1 MLVTLPPNMS
11 PGRMEDFTEI
21 KFLDTG
27 PIYFFDQIK
36 PKRKIWEKR
45 KCEDHFPLLECTEGA
60 NYNPTRSIFKELEKA
75 KLSTVAES
83 GEKDEFI
90 SFGVSQTSSV
100 SMLSTNLKFSK
111 LQLQKS
117 LFEEYKLT
125 AAEILYELE
134 EVLQK
139 YAVYN
144 ITFPVGIVNL
154 VDYSWHDL
162 TSDAY
167 KYATKNP
174 MLKKCSALKDDTSIM
189 TMIDL
194 KGYKINSCSRE
205 ECHKRNCLVKVKE
218 DHHDA
223 ASKPVVKTSLVDQ
236 QQCSQISQDSSLP
249 VVTHFSL
256 TSKICLENGWV
267 LQPPSSKLEI
277 LKWKTIL
284 DTAVKKLQVAI
295 MQIQVISM
303 MFNQD
308 GGMMLSKKGTTV
320 REWIWPSKG
329 KLDDPVE
336 IWVNKFITVKIS
348 GRFAITLIYKWHPQS
363 ISLSLAPVK
372 CKPFPPQLPEAP
384 RHLKTAYNLSQSLHD
399 VNTMSEEARKLF
411 KAYKVKCKQMKCITQ
426 NKDPSSLTDSV
437 DIATFDPVMD
447 ISPMSDVVAI
457 IKLRGLQT
465 KAKHILLQWLDHYR
479 FALGIETRHICKMP
493 KFPQKVVRRRIS
505 TAKFPLKQSTK
516 ESNENKEYLRYQNT
530 FLKLKGMFK
539 PLPLRQIQKT
549 PASSP
554 PVRLPLPIEN
564 KDAWFA
570 SQLVCPVV
578 LRWALCGNGRN
589 KCYCSTCRIPEV
601 TDLEYDH
608 LIFDQLSSVDQ
619 IIIVYVFSAKKKD
632 RTMREMAKLYTKLNR
647 HRSMPCV
654 QCHSDAFR
662 LMKYN
667 VITASKFTSSKSPLL
682 VQRHNVIPG
691 IFLGQQTLGKIAARW
706 SSEGH
711 GGSSVFPQEQG
722 RMILFSLS
730 FKGKCEMY
738 IRGKLLFA
746 NFIFNGYGTS
756 AKDLQKQTVKTRS
769 DYHMG
774 YFLPN
779 DFRIRAQPT
788 SCFENED
795 TFL

>member
-1 MLVTLPPNMS
+1 
-11 PGRMEDFTEI
+11 MEDFTEI

-45 KCEDHFPLLECTEGA
+45 KCEDHLPLLECPEGA

-83 GEKDEFI
+83 KEKDEFI

-100 SMLSTNLKFSK
+100 STLSTNFKFSK

-117 LFEEYKLT
+117 LFEEYKVT
-125 AAEILYELE
+125 AAEILFELE
-134 EVLQK
+134 EILEK

-144 ITFPVGIVNL
+144 IAFPVGIVNL

-162 TSDAY
+162 TADAF

-174 MLKKCSALKDDTSIM
+174 MLKKCSALQDDTSIM
-189 TMIDL
+189 TVMDL
-194 KGYKINSCSRE
+194 KRYKINSCSRE
-205 ECHKRNCLVKVKE
+205 EYHKKNYLVKAKE
-218 DHHDA
+218 DHHVA
-223 ASKPVVKTSLVDQ
+223 ANKSMEKTSLVGQ
-236 QQCSQISQDSSLP
+236 KQCSQISQDSSLP

-256 TSKICLENGWV
+256 TSKICLEN
-267 LQPPSSKLEI
+267 
-277 LKWKTIL
+277 
-284 DTAVKKLQVAI
+284 
-295 MQIQVISM
+295 VISM

-308 GGMMLSKKGTTV
+308 GGMILSKKGTTV
-320 REWIWPSKG
+320 REWMWPSKG

-348 GRFAITLIYKWHPQS
+348 GRFAITLVYKWHPQS

-372 CKPFPPQLPEAP
+372 CKPFPPQFPEVSF
-384 RHLKTAYNLSQSLHD
+384 HN
-399 VNTMSEEARKLF
+399 VNTVSEEARKLF

-426 NKDPSSLTDSV
+426 NKDPSGLTDSA
-437 DIATFDPVMD
+437 DIATFDPIMD

-457 IKLRGLQT
+457 IKLRGLQI

-479 FALGIETRHICKMP
+479 FALGIQTQHICKMP

-505 TAKFPLKQSTK
+505 AAKFPLTQSTK
-516 ESNENKEYLRYQNT
+516 ESNENKEYIRYQNT
-530 FLKLKGMFK
+530 FLKLKGIFK
-539 PLPLRQIQKT
+539 PLPLCQIQKT

-554 PVRLPLPIEN
+554 PFRLPLPIEN
-564 KDAWFA
+564 KDARFA

-578 LRWALCGNGRN
+578 LRWTLCGNERN
-589 KCYCSTCRIPEV
+589 KCQCSTYHIPEV

-632 RTMREMAKLYTKLNR
+632 KTMKEMAKLYRKLNR
-647 HRSMPCV
+647 HRSMPCI
-654 QCHSDAFR
+654 QCRSDAFR

-667 VITASKFTSSKSPLL
+667 IITASKFTSSKSPLL

-691 IFLGQQTLGKIAARW
+691 IFLSQHQY
-706 SSEGH
+706 
-711 GGSSVFPQEQG
+711 
-722 RMILFSLS
+722 SL
-730 FKGKCEMY
+730 Y
-738 IRGKLLFA
+738 I
-746 NFIFNGYGTS
+746 NFI
-756 AKDLQKQTVKTRS
+756 
-769 DYHMG
+769 MI
-774 YFLPN
+774 YFTYNIMHSLLHLYL
-779 DFRIRAQPT
+779 
-788 SCFENED
+788 CFEIY
-795 TFL
+795 TK

>member
-1 MLVTLPPNMS
+1 
-11 PGRMEDFTEI
+11 MEDLTEI

-60 NYNPTRSIFKELEKA
+60 NYNPARSIFKELEKA
-75 KLSTVAES
+75 RFSTVAES

-90 SFGVSQTSSV
+90 SSSVSQTSSV
-100 SMLSTNLKFSK
+100 SMLSTNFKFSK

-134 EVLQK
+134 EILQK
-139 YAVYN
+139 YTVYN

-162 TSDAY
+162 TADAY

-174 MLKKCSALKDDTSIM
+174 MLKKRSAFQDDTNIM

-194 KGYKINSCSRE
+194 KGYEINSCSRE
-205 ECHKRNCLVKVKE
+205 EYHKRNCLVKVKE

-223 ASKPVVKTSLVDQ
+223 ASKPMVKTSLVDQ
-236 QQCSQISQDSSLP
+236 KQCSQISQDSSLP

-256 TSKICLENGWV
+256 TSKICLENGWI
-267 LQPPSSKLEI
+267 LQHPSSKLEI
-277 LKWKTIL
+277 LKLKTIL
-284 DTAVKKLQVAI
+284 DIAVKKLQVAI

-329 KLDDPVE
+329 RLDDPVE

-348 GRFAITLIYKWHPQS
+348 GRFAITLVYKWHPQS

-372 CKPFPPQLPEAP
+372 CKPFPPQLPEA
-384 RHLKTAYNLSQSLHD
+384 SFHD
-399 VNTMSEEARKLF
+399 VNTVSEEARKLF
-411 KAYKVKCKQMKCITQ
+411 KAYKAKCKQMKCITQ
-426 NKDPSSLTDSV
+426 NKGPSSLTDSV
-437 DIATFDPVMD
+437 DIAAFDPVMD
-447 ISPMSDVVAI
+447 ISPMSDVVAV
-457 IKLRGLQT
+457 IKLRGLQI
-465 KAKHILLQWLDHYR
+465 KAKHILLQWVNHYR
-479 FALGIETRHICKMP
+479 FALGLETLHICKMP
-493 KFPQKVVRRRIS
+493 KFPQKVVRRIS

-554 PVRLPLPIEN
+554 PFRLPLPIEN

-578 LRWALCGNGRN
+578 LRWTLCGKERN
-589 KCYCSTCRIPEV
+589 KCQCSAYHIPEV

-608 LIFDQLSSVDQ
+608 LILDQLSSVDQ
-619 IIIVYVFSAKKKD
+619 IVIVYVFSAKKKD
-632 RTMREMAKLYTKLNR
+632 KTMKEMAKLYRKLNR
-647 HRSMPCV
+647 HRSMPCI
-654 QCHSDAFR
+654 QCRSDAFR

-691 IFLGQQTLGKIAARW
+691 IFL
-706 SSEGH
+706 
-711 GGSSVFPQEQG
+711 
-722 RMILFSLS
+722 
-730 FKGKCEMY
+730 MY
-738 IRGKLLFA
+738 IQGKLLFA

-774 YFLPN
+774 CFLPS
-779 DFRIRAQPT
+779 DFRVRAQPT
-788 SCFENED
+788 SCFENKD

>member
-1 MLVTLPPNMS
+1 M
-11 PGRMEDFTEI
+11 
-21 KFLDTG
+21 
-27 PIYFFDQIK
+27 
-36 PKRKIWEKR
+36 
-45 KCEDHFPLLECTEGA
+45 
-60 NYNPTRSIFKELEKA
+60 
-75 KLSTVAES
+75 
-83 GEKDEFI
+83 
-90 SFGVSQTSSV
+90 
-100 SMLSTNLKFSK
+100 
-111 LQLQKS
+111 QKS

-134 EVLQK
+134 EILQK

-162 TSDAY
+162 TADAY

-174 MLKKCSALKDDTSIM
+174 MLKKHRAFQDDTSIM

-194 KGYKINSCSRE
+194 KGYEINSCSRE
-205 ECHKRNCLVKVKE
+205 EYHKRNCLVKVKE

-223 ASKPVVKTSLVDQ
+223 ASKPMVKTSLLDQ
-236 QQCSQISQDSSLP
+236 KQCSQISQDSSLP

-256 TSKICLENGWV
+256 TSKICLENGYYIKQFIDRC
-267 LQPPSSKLEI
+267 LRKSLFLHQGERAN
-277 LKWKTIL
+277 KW
-284 DTAVKKLQVAI
+284 
-295 MQIQVISM
+295 S
-303 MFNQD
+303 F
-308 GGMMLSKKGTTV
+308 
-320 REWIWPSKG
+320 
-329 KLDDPVE
+329 
-336 IWVNKFITVKIS
+336 
-348 GRFAITLIYKWHPQS
+348 
-363 ISLSLAPVK
+363 
-372 CKPFPPQLPEAP
+372 
-384 RHLKTAYNLSQSLHD
+384 HD
-399 VNTMSEEARKLF
+399 VNTVSEEARKLF
-411 KAYKVKCKQMKCITQ
+411 KAYKAKCKQMKCITQ
-426 NKDPSSLTDSV
+426 NKGPSGLTDSV

-447 ISPMSDVVAI
+447 ISPMSDVVAV
-457 IKLRGLQT
+457 IKLRGLQI
-465 KAKHILLQWLDHYR
+465 KAKHILLQWLNHYR
-479 FALGIETRHICKMP
+479 FALGLETRHICKMP
-493 KFPQKVVRRRIS
+493 KFPQKAVRRIT

-539 PLPLRQIQKT
+539 PLPVRQIQKT

-554 PVRLPLPIEN
+554 PFRLPLPIEN

-578 LRWALCGNGRN
+578 LRWTLCGKERS
-589 KCYCSTCRIPEV
+589 KCQCSTYHIPEV

-619 IIIVYVFSAKKKD
+619 IVIVYVFSAKKKD
-632 RTMREMAKLYTKLNR
+632 KTMKEMAKLYRKLNR
-647 HRSMPCV
+647 HRSMPCI
-654 QCHSDAFR
+654 QCRSDAFR

-691 IFLGQQTLGKIAARW
+691 IFL
-706 SSEGH
+706 
-711 GGSSVFPQEQG
+711 
-722 RMILFSLS
+722 
-730 FKGKCEMY
+730 MY
-738 IRGKLLFA
+738 IQGKLLFA

-779 DFRIRAQPT
+779 DFRIR
-788 SCFENED
+788 
-795 TFL
+795 